1 MGVTLSEAGLR
12 KAIIDAL
19 IQQDIARKYEAEAK
33 LDALLRDVGPLMEK
47 IARLDRNIAASRCLL
62 EEA

>member
-1 MGVTLSEAGLR
+1 MTLSEAGLR

-33 LDALLRDVGPLMEK
+33 LDALLRDVGPLVEK